1 MTAIS
6 RLDADLVA
14 FEGVL
19 VCMCFA
25 FFFIVS
31 LHTFVGGLSLSCL
44 GIKIKYLV
52 YCLHSYQ
59 IIIYFPSL
67 ACLFFSFLFF
77 TFVCSLSLSL
87 SILADIAKNG
97 ELSDIF
103 YKDVVLPTVA
113 SHAAINRAS
122 DPDSSNKR
130 REDEGGGMSSL
141 RSEWSTAS
149 SSQPLALT
157 NNDHQHQDH
166 PSSSST
172 KQQRQTPGSSL
183 SLGPG
188 GGHGQTV
195 PIDPS
200 DEEAFLRFAEVK
212 IGEGVAL
219 FKQVLLFHPFFLCL
233 CDFYL
238 VSPHRFTSN
247 VHTYKFCFRV
257 SSCYL
262 FL

>member
-1 MTAIS
+1 LLFALIS
-6 RLDADLVA
+6 NNHI
-14 FEGVL
+14 FP
-19 VCMCFA
+19 F
-25 FFFIVS
+25 
-31 LHTFVGGLSLSCL
+31 SCL
-44 GIKIKYLV
+44 
-52 YCLHSYQ
+52 
-59 IIIYFPSL
+59 P
-67 ACLFFSFLFF
+67 FFSLLFFF
-77 TFVCSLSLSL
+77 TFFLSLPHTHTHTH
-87 SILADIAKNG
+87 ILADIAKNG

-122 DPDSSNKR
+122 DPESSNKR

-157 NNDHQHQDH
+157 NHDDHQHQDH

-183 SLGPG
+183 SLGP

-219 FKQVLLFHPFFLCL
+219 FKQVLLFHPFFC
-233 CDFYL
+233 
-238 VSPHRFTSN
+238 VS
-247 VHTYKFCFRV
+247 V
-257 SSCYL
+257 
-262 FL
+262 

>member
-19 VCMCFA
+19 CVCVLCF
-25 FFFIVS
+25 FCLS
-31 LHTFVGGLSLSCL
+31 LHTYVFFGLSLSCL
-44 GIKIKYLV
+44 GVKMKYLV
-52 YCLHSYQ
+52 CCLRSYQ
-59 IIIYFPSL
+59 IIIYSPSL
-67 ACLFFSFLFF
+67 ACLFSLYFFFSLFF
-77 TFVCSLSLSL
+77 SISLTHTHTH
-87 SILADIAKNG
+87 ILADIAKNG

-122 DPDSSNKR
+122 DPESSNKR

-149 SSQPLALT
+149 SSSQPLALT
-157 NNDHQHQDH
+157 NHDQQHQDH
-166 PSSSST
+166 HQSSSSST

-183 SLGPG
+183 SLGP

-212 IGEGVAL
+212 IGGGVAL
-219 FKQVLLFHPFFLCL
+219 FKQVLLFHPFFC
-233 CDFYL
+233 
-238 VSPHRFTSN
+238 VS
-247 VHTYKFCFRV
+247 V
-257 SSCYL
+257 
-262 FL
+262 